1 MKRMLKLRES
11 FIPVLLVIAGIFL
24 LVYYSN
30 YVADLD
36 AEQVTVIE
44 ISSYTAQQADDQND
58 VMVVD
63 VSEDEENNQIA
74 IMRTDQAEFAR
85 AYDLLKAKQWLA
97 AEQVYQDVLKNVESS
112 QARADLAYV
121 YYKMEKYKQA
131 LQQLNLALDTKPV
144 YLAVYYYRAKI
155 YAKMSRYDEAEK
167 DYEFFIKRFP
177 QHYYAH
183 FRLGVIKFNRDKH
196 EESVE
201 IFSRAAELASG
212 KNKSKALYYLGK
224 NYQRLGEK
232 FYPEARAAYDA
243 SIRIAPAEVNPRMGI
258 ASLLPD
264 NEQGRIEAEE
274 IYDQVLKLKPNAPR
288 AYSRLAA
295 IYKKQ
300 GRKQEAQAAYEKA
313 VEFNPSYVSAR
324 YNLGLLLLAK
334 KKWQEAL
341 DQFQAVVNID
351 ANNAR
356 AFFNLGRA
364 HYRLKNYEHALSHYQ
379 KALTLRKGDYPEVAI
394 NLGLIYSAKK
404 EYQKAI
410 DIYKEALL
418 KDPESA
424 KLHYNLGLAFLKS
437 DQIDAAMSSYL
448 LAIKFN
454 PEYEQ
459 AWYNVARIHSKNK
472 KYEDAISAYR
482 KALSIKPGYRSAQ
495 LNLAVALTR
504 LGKLDQAESVYR
516 QVLSDSPRYF
526 SAWLNLGLVLID
538 QKRYNEAEDVFYQA
552 SQLDA
557 EDDKSISLLAKS
569 LRYQDDLLEAEKYN
583 RIALDMKP
591 DNKRYRLEYIRV
603 LIQQKKYKQ
612 ARIEAEK
619 GMKLFPKSNLIKK
632 ELDNINLQLRGLD

>member
-1 MKRMLKLRES
+1 MKRILKES
-11 FIPVLLVIAGIFL
+11 FVPVLLVIAGIFL
-24 LVYYSN
+24 LVYYSH

-44 ISSYTAQQADDQND
+44 IPAQLAQHDGKLADVISD
-58 VMVVD
+58 
-63 VSEDEENNQIA
+63 DEENDQIA
-74 IMRTDQAEFAR
+74 LMRTDQAEFVP
-85 AYDLLKAKQWLA
+85 AYDLLKAKQWQA
-97 AEQVYQDVLKNVESS
+97 AEQAYQDILKNINSS

-121 YYKMEKYKQA
+121 YYRMENYDQA
-131 LQQLNLALDTKPV
+131 LQQLDLALDVKPV
-144 YLAVYYYRAKI
+144 YLAVYYYRAKV

-183 FRLGVIKFNRDKH
+183 FRLGTIKFNRDKH
-196 EESVE
+196 EESVG
-201 IFSRAAELASG
+201 IFNQAVELSSG

-224 NYQRLGEK
+224 NYQHLGEE
-232 FYPEARAAYDA
+232 FYPKARSAYDT
-243 SIRIAPAEVNPRMGI
+243 SIRIAPAEVNPRMAI

-264 NEQGRIEAEE
+264 DEQGRLEAEE
-274 IYDQVLKLKPNAPR
+274 IYDLVLKLKPNESR
-288 AYSRLAA
+288 AYSRLAS

-300 GRKQEAQAAYEKA
+300 GRKQKAQAAYEKA
-313 VEFNPSYVSAR
+313 VEFNPSSVSAR

-341 DQFQAVVNID
+341 DQFQAVVNLD
-351 ANNAR
+351 NNNAR

-364 HYRLKNYEHALSHYQ
+364 NYRLKNYGHALSHYQ
-379 KALTLRKGDYPEVAI
+379 KALALRKGDYPEVAI

-404 EYQKAI
+404 DFDKAI
-410 DIYKEALL
+410 IIYKKALL

-424 KLHYNLGLAFLKS
+424 KLLYNLGLAYFKS
-437 DQIDAAMSSYL
+437 DQIDIAMSSYQ
-448 LAIKFN
+448 LAIKYK
-454 PEYEQ
+454 PKYAQ

-472 KYEDAISAYR
+472 KYDEAVSAYE

-495 LNLAVALTR
+495 LNMAVALTR
-504 LGKLDQAESVYR
+504 LSKLDQAERVYR

-538 QKRYNEAEDVFYQA
+538 QQRYSEAEDVFYQA

-569 LRYQDDLLEAEKYN
+569 LRYQDNLIEAEKYN

-591 DNKRYRLEYIRV
+591 DNERYRLEYIRV
-603 LIQQKKYKQ
+603 LIQQRKHKQ
-612 ARIEAEK
+612 AKIEVNK
-619 GMKLFPKSNLIKK
+619 GIKLFPNSDLMKK
-632 ELDNINLQLRGLD
+632 ELDNINVQP